1 MSEEY
6 ELIAAQSSYYS
17 AKPRAC
23 LQYKRIPYVERQ
35 CNVERIGGIIQPK
48 TGSHYLPVLVCPD
61 GEVVQ
66 DSITI
71 VETLEARHPE
81 RPVIPDDPLLALV
94 AYVFDTLSDEFFSMT
109 GASQRWATE
118 EAREWGFRLF
128 RHTLGNDIANPDSA
142 NGAEMMAESAA
153 TNISSRVL
161 GMQARYPEIDAAC
174 VRFSEEL
181 YDRLETHLR
190 GQLFLLGDR
199 PCLADLAMMNAMF
212 GHIYRD
218 PGPATE
224 YVRRQC
230 IWLSDW
236 VDRMHAAAGTS
247 SEGEL
252 RLADSIGDVLAYA
265 GHASAEF
272 FVRMLDAAPAAL
284 ANIEPGQTFAPSSSG
299 GAGSGIFT
307 GFECELLGAK
317 FGRPVSPYTLW
328 KLQRLRDR
336 YASLPADRL
345 AEADALIDRM
355 DWGGIMR
362 HEPVPR
368 LEKKGFQIQLAT

>member
-17 AKPRAC
+17 AKARAC
-23 LQYKRIPYVERQ
+23 LQYKRPPYVERQ
-35 CNVERIGGIIQPK
+35 CNLERIGGIIVAK

-71 VETLEARHPE
+71 VETLEARHAT
-81 RPVIPDDPLLALV
+81 RPVIPDDPVLALV
-94 AYVFDTLSDEFFSMT
+94 SYVFDILSDEFFSMT

-118 EAREWGFRLF
+118 EEREWGFRLF
-128 RHTLGNDIANPDSA
+128 RHTLGNDLAHP
-142 NGAEMMAESAA
+142 ESAA
-153 TNISSRVL
+153 LVEQQADNAAKQISSRIRML
-161 GMQARYPEIDAAC
+161 QAAYPDFAAAC
-174 VRFSEEL
+174 VRFSRDL
-181 YDRLETHLR
+181 YDRLEAHLR
-190 GQLFLLGDR
+190 ERLFLLGER
-199 PCLADLAMMNAMF
+199 PCLADLAMMNTMF

-247 SEGEL
+247 GEGEL
-252 RLADSIGDVLAYA
+252 QLSDSIAEVLAYA
-265 GHASAEF
+265 GKASADVF
-272 FVRMLDAAPAAL
+272 LRMLDAAPTAL
-284 ANIEPGQTFAPSSSG
+284 ASIEPGQTFAPSSSG
-299 GAGSGIFT
+299 GAGQGTFSGI
-307 GFECELLGAK
+307 ECELLGAK
-317 FGRPVSPYTLW
+317 FGRGVSPYTLW
-328 KLQRLRDR
+328 KLQGVRDR
-336 YASLPADRL
+336 YQSLPADRV

-355 DWGGIMR
+355 GWGGILN
-362 HEPVPR
+362 HAPVPR

>member
-1 MSEEY
+1 MSVEY
-6 ELIAAQSSYYS
+6 ELIGAQSSYYS

-81 RPVIPDDPLLALV
+81 RPVIPDDSVLTLV
-94 AYVFDTLSDEFFSMT
+94 AYVFDVLSDEFFGMT

-128 RHTLGNDIANPDSA
+128 RHTLGNDLANPESA
-142 NGAEMMAESAA
+142 KGAELMAESAA
-153 TNISSRVL
+153 KNISSRIETL
-161 GMQARYPEIDAAC
+161 QAFFPDFDAAC
-174 VRFSEEL
+174 VRFSEGL
-181 YDRLETHLR
+181 YDRLEAHLR
-190 GQLFLLGDR
+190 EQLFLLGDR
-199 PCLADLAMMNAMF
+199 PCLADLAMMNTMF

-247 SEGEL
+247 DEGEL
-252 RLADSIGDVLAYA
+252 RLSDSIGEVLAYA
-265 GHASAEF
+265 GQASAGLF
-272 FVRMLDAAPAAL
+272 LGMLEAAPAAL
-284 ANIEPGQTFAPSSSG
+284 GSIDPGQTFPPSSAAG
-299 GAGSGIFT
+299 GGSFPGVQS
-307 GFECELLGAK
+307 ELLGAK
-317 FGRPVSPYTLW
+317 FGRNVSPYTLW
-328 KLQRLRDR
+328 KLQGLRDR

-345 AEADALIDRM
+345 AEADGLIDQM
-355 DWGGIMR
+355 GWSAIFE
-362 HEPVPR
+362 HAPVPR